1 MGASLEEAEDLVAD
15 AIVVLRSRPDRYDLS
30 TSPIGL
36 IRTIVRNAYIDR
48 YRVRT
53 NRARLHLRLVEPD
66 STVFGDRELVRQT
79 AHANRQRL
87 LDALEPAERIV
98 WDAWV
103 RQRER
108 ELDGPQAAAVVGVT
122 YGEYENRKR
131 KLRRRVH
138 SVMEMLDLRF
148 DDLLDPPEG
157 SR

>member
-15 AIVVLRSRPDRYDLS
+15 AIVVLRSKPDRYDLS
-30 TSPIGL
+30 TSPVGL
-36 IRTIVRNAYIDR
+36 IRAIVRNAYIDR
-48 YRVRT
+48 HRARS

-66 STVFGDRELVRQT
+66 ATVLGDRELVRQS
-79 AHANRQRL
+79 AHANRQL
-87 LDALEPAERIV
+87 LLAALEPAERIV

-103 RQRER
+103 RQRAR
-108 ELDGPQAAAVVGVT
+108 ELDGPQAAAAVGVT

-131 KLRRRVH
+131 KLRRRVRTA
-138 SVMEMLDLRF
+138 MDALNLRF